1 MIAILFRHGA
11 SCQSLFIWF
20 YLLGSLHA
28 PPSVKALCCT
38 VGLYTALERE
48 RESRGLQEKGRGLT
62 FEPVAYSSRV
72 DSSLF
77 QLRQTELEGKTGTFS
92 FCLVFWIKFLCKV
105 SCVSRFETSLA
116 VSSQWYLIN
125 CFCVSISEWTTPFS
139 FSDIL
144 NVTTP
149 RSSALHAENGRT
161 VPVLHSTS
169 YPHQRPR
176 SSLRQRSR
184 KGTFHT
190 LSCCV
195 CVCVCV
201 GFLKHLRWTCCW

>member
-1 MIAILFRHGA
+1 M
-11 SCQSLFIWF
+11 
-20 YLLGSLHA
+20 
-28 PPSVKALCCT
+28 
-38 VGLYTALERE
+38 
-48 RESRGLQEKGRGLT
+48 
-62 FEPVAYSSRV
+62 
-72 DSSLF
+72 
-77 QLRQTELEGKTGTFS
+77 
-92 FCLVFWIKFLCKV
+92 

-116 VSSQWYLIN
+116 VFSQWYLIN
-125 CFCVSISEWTTPFS
+125 CFCVSFCEWTTPFS

-195 CVCVCV
+195 CVCVCRISKTFETDVLLVNMKFVSTENSV
-201 GFLKHLRWTCCW
+201 GLGLFSFCKKKRPTSFLRFLVFHNGINQPIPNVTVAKTKQTCSSSR